1 MLKRL
6 PVPRAVFHYICFIFH
21 SSNTR
26 GDNSTLNIYIIIFSI
41 VTLLHVTHTGLY
53 LFHAMV
59 ILKLIFVMLIIC
71 FLPVCIEQF
80 VFLSACQAFQEP
92 EVMYKC
98 QEISKNG
105 IHVGSR
111 VV

>member
-1 MLKRL
+1 
-6 PVPRAVFHYICFIFH
+6 
-21 SSNTR
+21 
-26 GDNSTLNIYIIIFSI
+26 
-41 VTLLHVTHTGLY
+41 
-53 LFHAMV
+53 
-59 ILKLIFVMLIIC
+59 MLIIC
-71 FLPVCIEQF
+71 FPVCIEQF
-80 VFLSACQAFQEP
+80 VFLSASQAFQEP